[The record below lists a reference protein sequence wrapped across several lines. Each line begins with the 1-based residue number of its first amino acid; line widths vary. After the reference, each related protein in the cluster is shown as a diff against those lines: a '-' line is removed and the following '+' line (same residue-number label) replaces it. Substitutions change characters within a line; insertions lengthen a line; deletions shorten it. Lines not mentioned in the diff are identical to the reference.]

1 MNPLSVRVFG
11 FALAVGTLL
20 IGTCAAQV
28 NTAPDATPRTSNP
41 VPADVR
47 LPQNAEQRMANL
59 DRNRDGSVSE
69 DEYEDAIRNTFRS
82 LDADR
87 NNRVSADELA
97 SASGPQQDGMLSPAD
112 RIRRI
117 DMNTDGE
124 LTEEELERGAE
135 QAFELLDTSDD
146 DALDLGEL
154 KSGGG

>member
-1 MNPLSVRVFG
+1 MNAQSIRFIGLT
-11 FALAVGTLL
+11 LAVGTLL

-41 VPADVR
+41 VPSSAR
-47 LPQNAEQRMANL
+47 LPQNSEQRMAAL
-59 DRNRDGSVSE
+59 DRNRDGSISE
-69 DEYEDAIRNTFRS
+69 DEYEDSIRDTFRE

-97 SASGPQQDGMLSPAD
+97 SASAPQQDGMLSPAD

-135 QAFELLDTSDD
+135 QAFELLDTSNDET
-146 DALDLGEL
+146 LDLGEL

>member
-1 MNPLSVRVFG
+1 MAKL
-11 FALAVGTLL
+11 
-20 IGTCAAQV
+20 
-28 NTAPDATPRTSNP
+28 DA
-41 VPADVR
+41 
-47 LPQNAEQRMANL
+47 
-59 DRNRDGSVSE
+59 DRNGTVSE
-69 DEYEDAIRNTFRS
+69 DEYEDAIRDTFRE

-97 SASGPQQDGMLSPAD
+97 SASTPQQDGMLSPAD